1 MIEAAAKGFNLAQ
14 DWLHSIL
21 PLAENGAQVCH
32 KIVLVWETDAL
43 QNIESTRALSQVKN
57 ELSNISLCSY
67 KKLHCSSMTHNKR
80 DIKFFLN
87 FVCYCKSTKDR
98 SWVTFYADVI
108 IYFPRLN
115 RAFLALKQN
124 KLSIFC
130 IFNQTRGIHYIYLW
144 IEFIQ
149 FQFHGKRG

>member
-1 MIEAAAKGFNLAQ
+1 MIETAAKGFNLVQ

-67 KKLHCSSMTHNKR
+67 EKLHCSSMTHNKR
-80 DIKFFLN
+80 EIKSNLTFFAIANPPKIEASLL
-87 FVCYCKSTKDR
+87 FMQTLSV
-98 SWVTFYADVI
+98 FA
-108 IYFPRLN
+108 RLN
-115 RAFLALKQN
+115 RAFPTLKQN

-149 FQFHGKRG
+149 FQFPGKRG